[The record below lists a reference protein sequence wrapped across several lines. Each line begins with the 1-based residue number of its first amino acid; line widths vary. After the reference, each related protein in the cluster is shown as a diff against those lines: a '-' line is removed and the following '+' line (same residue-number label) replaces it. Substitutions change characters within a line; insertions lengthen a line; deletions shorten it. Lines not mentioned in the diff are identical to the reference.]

1 MLYIFKRFFFS
12 FLSVFFFFFFFCILD
27 FKSQNNEN
35 CQRVL
40 RSILVLCI
48 VWMFKFAWLHD
59 IIKEKNVNFF
69 VWKLLSTYHSEWCGI
84 YIYRVLPWRCIEY
97 FCSRFFW
104 VENIHKPA
112 RQSSGNR
119 LKTCLNL
126 LKLVEG
132 SSCFIF
138 WFYGQRKVTKNR
150 KLNPIVDKPCT
161 SKWGPSREPYHLV
174 MFITTK

>member
-1 MLYIFKRFFFS
+1 MSKLNWDLKIHMLYISKRFFFS
-12 FLSVFFFFFFFCILD
+12 FLSVFFFFFFCILD

-48 VWMFKFAWLHD
+48 IWMFKFAWLHD

-69 VWKLLSTYHSEWCGI
+69 CLKIIVNLSFRVVWYI
-84 YIYRVLPWRCIEY
+84 YIYRVPPWRCIEY

-112 RQSSGNR
+112 RQSLGNR

-138 WFYGQRKVTKNR
+138 WF
-150 KLNPIVDKPCT
+150 
-161 SKWGPSREPYHLV
+161 
-174 MFITTK
+174 

>member
-12 FLSVFFFFFFFCILD
+12 FLSVFFFFFFVFWISSH
-27 FKSQNNEN
+27 KTMKTVKGSYGRYQYY
-35 CQRVL
+35 VL
-40 RSILVLCI
+40 YECLN
-48 VWMFKFAWLHD
+48 LHD
-59 IIKEKNVNFF
+59 CTTLSKKKMLIFLFENYCQLIIQSGV
-69 VWKLLSTYHSEWCGI
+69 VYI

-138 WFYGQRKVTKNR
+138 
-150 KLNPIVDKPCT
+150 
-161 SKWGPSREPYHLV
+161 
-174 MFITTK
+174 